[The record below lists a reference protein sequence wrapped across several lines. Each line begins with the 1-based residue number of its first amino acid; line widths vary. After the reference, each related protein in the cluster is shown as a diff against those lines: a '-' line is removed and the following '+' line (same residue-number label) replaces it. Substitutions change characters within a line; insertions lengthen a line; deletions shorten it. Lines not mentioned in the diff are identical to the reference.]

1 MRWVNSQLARILGW
15 VERAIQQEVKVQE
28 LEVYPF
34 LCIHFLW
41 FSSGKALATCCCC
54 CFFFSQKLLY
64 LYNLDL

>member
-1 MRWVNSQLARILGW
+1 MRWVNAQLARILGW

-41 FSSGKALATCCCC
+41 FSSRKPWLHG
-54 CFFFSQKLLY
+54 FFFSQTCII
-64 LYNLDL
+64 